1 MAFKSVLYAPTEQE
15 LCEKFHTLTAL
26 TAFDDNARC
35 GQYFDSLWACKED
48 WAFAYRAGLPLR
60 RSNTTNYI
68 EVAFR
73 ILKDCVFDR
82 VMDGTHELN
91 YYLAVIF
98 SLRKLKRELEL
109 LVVVFRKL
117 N

>member
-73 ILKDCVFDR
+73 ILKNCVFDR
-82 VMDGTHELN
+82 VMAFTVYAAAAH
-91 YYLAVIF
+91 
-98 SLRKLKRELEL
+98 
-109 LVVVFRKL
+109 
-117 N
+117 